1 MENLK
6 YKILEDNYI
15 LYLGKKL
22 YRIQALKDFSNV
34 KKGDIGGY
42 IESYD
47 NLSQHGN
54 SWIYNDAKVYGNAR
68 VYENACVYESAQI
81 SGNAEVFEN
90 AKVFRSARVSGNAE
104 VFENAKI
111 FGSAEVYGSAQIS
124 GNAEVFENAKVF
136 RSARV
141 SGNAEVFENAKIFG
155 SAEVYGSAQISGSAE
170 VFENAKV
177 YGSAEVFEDAQ
188 IYESAYV
195 YGNTRVY
202 GNAEVREN
210 QYIQNGVVKTDLTK
224 DIKENIRCQTGLG
237 VFNNKVI
244 AYKQVGK
251 DLTSFYDDKFK
262 YEVGKVVE
270 VENPDMS
277 KESCA
282 SGLHFSNMNYWNKNK
297 DILNSTFLMAEIDIK
312 DVITVQ
318 EGKIRCKK
326 AKILGAY
333 NIKE

>member
-68 VYENACVYESAQI
+68 VYENACVYE
-81 SGNAEVFEN
+81 
-90 AKVFRSARVSGNAE
+90 
-104 VFENAKI
+104 
-111 FGSAEVYGSAQIS
+111 SAQIS

>member
-111 FGSAEVYGSAQIS
+111 FGSAEVYGSA
-124 GNAEVFENAKVF
+124 
-136 RSARV
+136 
-141 SGNAEVFENAKIFG
+141 KIF
-155 SAEVYGSAQISGSAE
+155 GSAE